1 MKTYRQ
7 FIESVEDTGYLSEM
21 QFPNPFAGMVRDV
34 KTAADVFQY
43 ATGIKKPPVNI
54 PAVKDLLLKGSQVPN
69 FSNIRFKIGTPQPT
83 ASVAPKPTPKA
94 GGGPIATVVTAL
106 TNLQGST
113 PQSGPAYERAKAER
127 EKKIQAMWGDAMN
140 RTPSRFDKAGPDVPE
155 TPAASPE
162 QGVGTKPRVAAP
174 YTPPRPAAEP
184 TVEPVKAKVEPKVTI
199 PRADNPRVDPFAP
212 VTRQNL
218 EKPVPRLTGRIT
230 TAQSGDNIGSSKSKI
245 STYVDPN
252 ASEKQK
258 KTHIGRHLTLAQHR
272 KAVADRKAEEAKRG
286 K

>member
-7 FIESVEDTGYLSEM
+7 FVESVEDTGYLSEM

-94 GGGPIATVVTAL
+94 GGGPIATVITAL

-127 EKKIQAMWGDAMN
+127 ESAIRAKWGDAMN
-140 RTPSRFDKAGPDVPE
+140 QTPSRFGKAGPDVTRPKGMSNIP
-155 TPAASPE
+155 PAEAQPGSPSYVPPTRSVTTE
-162 QGVGTKPRVAAP
+162 RPKP
-174 YTPPRPAAEP
+174 
-184 TVEPVKAKVEPKVTI
+184 
-199 PRADNPRVDPFAP
+199 
-212 VTRQNL
+212 
-218 EKPVPRLTGRIT
+218 KPTGRIT

-258 KTHIGRHLTLAQHR
+258 KTHVGRHLTLAQHR
-272 KAVADRKAEEAKRG
+272 KAVADRKAEEAKMG

>member
-34 KTAADVFQY
+34 KTASDVFQY
-43 ATGIKKPPVNI
+43 ATGIKQPPVNI

-94 GGGPIATVVTAL
+94 GAGPIGTVVTAL
-106 TNLQGST
+106 TNLQGDT
-113 PQSGPAYERAKAER
+113 PQTRTPAQTAER
-127 EKKIQAMWGDAMN
+127 EKRIQAMWGDAMN

-184 TVEPVKAKVEPKVTI
+184 KVEPVKAKVEPKVTI

-212 VTRQNL
+212 VTRQNS
-218 EKPVPRLTGRIT
+218 ERPVPRLTGRIT

-245 STYVDPN
+245 STYIDPN